1 MNLKKLS
8 KEFNSKIFLKNIEL
22 VPIKLGASNK
32 LTNNP
37 TSLIDI
43 ENLIAYACGF
53 DVNTDSLLLFD
64 KALCHLY
71 NQ

>member
-53 DVNTDSLLLFD
+53 DEGGDN
-64 KALCHLY
+64 HY
-71 NQ
+71 NMDITK